1 MICRIFFTLC
11 LCLGSLTRPIAAA
24 ERVDVAVYGGTPSG
38 IAAAIAAA
46 DAGHSVLLVEPY
58 SYVGGLVTNGLSHT
72 DFHSSEGLTGAF
84 LDFAERVEVH
94 YADNFGPDSPE
105 ALGCIHGAHA
115 EPHVN
120 RLVFEAMLAEHPNL
134 QVIVRTRLA
143 SVDVTTDAGRHIDV
157 AHFASADGESIAVSA
172 RIYIDASYEGD
183 LLAMAGVAYRVGRE
197 GRDEYNESLA
207 PEEADGE
214 VQGYNFRLV
223 MTQDPAIRVLPN
235 LPAGYERDDFVDVV
249 PLLESGDIRSVV
261 CDSTGGIYK
270 AHLPQLPHG
279 KHDVNDVSRGL
290 ARLSLPD
297 INDAWPDGDFETRRE
312 IYDAHLL
319 HNVGLLYFLQN
330 DESVPAQFRDEA
342 REWGFCN
349 DEFIETSHIPEQ
361 LYIREGRRMVG
372 QYVFTEH
379 DTDHAPGDARSVLH
393 TDTIAQGEYGPNCH
407 GTHHE
412 GPRFGGRHGG
422 EFYKRVPPYQIPY
435 GVLVPRDCDNLLVPT
450 ACSASHVGFCALRLE
465 PIWMSLGQASGHAA
479 HLALTDAVSVQ
490 DVNVSE
496 LQQRLHERGAATI
509 YVSDVPRSSPD
520 FAAVQWWGTQG
531 GLHTLEP
538 MPDESGQRGA
548 HLHGQYY
555 AANPGHAAK
564 FDQPVDADLREKW
577 LALATFLELDI
588 SQLDEA
594 ATRGEF
600 IRAAYQQSQ
609 R

>member
-1 MICRIFFTLC
+1 MRNILICLALC
-11 LCLGSLTRPIAAA
+11 LSGPVVTRAADQSA
-24 ERVDVAVYGGTPSG
+24 DVAIYGGTPAG

-46 DAGHSVLLVEPY
+46 DAGRDVLLVEPY

-84 LDFAERVEVH
+84 LDFAERVEAH
-94 YADNFGPDSPE
+94 YAENFGPDSPE
-105 ALGCIHGAHA
+105 ALGCLRGMHA

-120 RLVFEAMLAEHPNL
+120 QLVFEAMLAEHSNL
-134 QVIVRTRLA
+134 RVLVRTRLA
-143 SVDVTTDAGRHIDV
+143 FVDVTTNPNRHIDA
-157 AHFASADGESIAVSA
+157 AHFTSADGESITVQAG
-172 RIYIDASYEGD
+172 IYIDASYEGD
-183 LLAMAGVAYRVGRE
+183 LMAASGIEYRVGRE
-197 GRDEYNESLA
+197 SREEYNESLA
-207 PEEADGE
+207 PEESDGE

-223 MTQDPAIRVLPN
+223 MTRDPSIRVLPSV
-235 LPAGYERDDFVDVV
+235 PAGYDRGDFVDVV
-249 PLLESGDIRSVV
+249 PLLESGDILSVV

-270 AHLPQLPHG
+270 AHLPQLPHN

-297 INDAWPDGDFETRRE
+297 INDAWPDGDLNTRQQ
-312 IYDAHLL
+312 IFNQHLR

-330 DESVPAQFRDEA
+330 DETVPARFREEA
-342 REWGFCN
+342 LEWGFCR
-349 DEFIETSHIPEQ
+349 DEFIETGHIPEQ

-379 DTDHAPGDARSVLH
+379 DTDHAPGDARGVLH
-393 TDTIAQGEYGPNCH
+393 ADAIAQGEYGPNCH

-435 GVLVPRDCDNLLVPT
+435 GILVPQDCDNLLVPV

-479 HLALTDAVSVQ
+479 HLALNDDVSVQ
-490 DVNVSE
+490 DIDTSE
-496 LQQRLHERGAATI
+496 LQQRLHARGAATI
-509 YVSDVPRSSPD
+509 YVSDVPRSFPD
-520 FAAVQWWGTQG
+520 FAAVQWWGMQG
-531 GLHTLEP
+531 GLHNLEP
-538 MPDESGQRGA
+538 MPEEPGQRGA

-555 AANPGHAAK
+555 AANPGHAANLN
-564 FDQPVDADLREKW
+564 QPLEADLHERW
-577 LALATFLELDI
+577 LAIATSLGLDA
-588 SQLDEA
+588 SQLNDA
-594 ATRGEF
+594 ATRGDF
-600 IRAAYQQSQ
+600 IRAAYEESL